1 MKKET
6 LLKKLEACIEK
17 IEDQIENI
25 STLLEIDS
33 DDDELAEMSV
43 LFREKLDEALAEN
56 DECNINDI
64 YEYIRE
70 TL

>member
-6 LLKKLEACIEK
+6 LLKKLESYIEK
-17 IEDQIENI
+17 IQDNIDNI
-25 STLLEIDS
+25 STLLEIDT

-43 LFREKLDEALAEN
+43 TFREQLEQTIAEN

-64 YEYIRE
+64 TEYIRE
-70 TL
+70 NL

>member
-6 LLKKLEACIEK
+6 LLKKLETCIEK

-70 TL
+70 NL

>member
-43 LFREKLDEALAEN
+43 LFREKLDEALVEN
-56 DECNINDI
+56 EECNINDI

-70 TL
+70 NL

>member
-43 LFREKLDEALAEN
+43 LFREKLDEALVEN

-64 YEYIRE
+64 YEYIKE
-70 TL
+70 NL